1 MALFA
6 LSADD
11 SKQLVTA
18 LAKQLSAT
26 ERSSWVNRVIRPMTP
41 FFPYYLNYIC
51 WEISF
56 FAFQD
61 LQNSVPWCPPFALC
75 FGR

>member
-26 ERSSWVNRVIRPMTP
+26 ERSS
-41 FFPYYLNYIC
+41 
-51 WEISF
+51 
-56 FAFQD
+56 
-61 LQNSVPWCPPFALC
+61 
-75 FGR
+75 